1 MVKTKQMSYRVASE
15 AYRVPSTTIS
25 DNLKSISKSNQLG
38 RPPVLSEEIE
48 KLLVDALI
56 KLADWDTDLLKYK
69 LNKSFKIIQSVTCFS
84 ILITI

>member
-15 AYRVPSTTIS
+15 AYRVPNKTIS

-48 KLLVDALI
+48 
-56 KLADWDTDLLKYK
+56 
-69 LNKSFKIIQSVTCFS
+69 
-84 ILITI
+84 